1 MIIFKLYE
9 IKLLCHQ
16 FHNYLLNEHFELI
29 QKDIINKYKL
39 DILIDTQYKGL
50 ISLILQYGIK
60 TCNYEIIEKIKPYLS
75 MKRDFLNLI
84 LYNEKDI
91 PNCIDIFKKNINL
104 KLFLEDDL
112 EFLVKNKLYFLLPF
126 LEEMFLKLNINGSD
140 LYNSILKKYTLQ
152 NTPKYITH
160 FSNKIN
166 NKSIKKFNDIISN
179 NYYNSIIDAGNILF
193 SRMGQI
199 GSHSI
204 QDLKTVID
212 TFPNSLIIIHKR
224 HLENTQIK
232 DILKEELYYA
242 TPQNIND
249 DLFTIIAYLNNQV
262 NIITNDTFNDHF
274 NNYSINDNYLKFH
287 INDILI
293 KYTNEDGVF
302 TFKPTCKYTE
312 CIQVINN
319 RVYIPS
325 SKNGFIEIII

>member
-1 MIIFKLYE
+1 MVILKLYE
-9 IKLLCHQ
+9 INLLCRQ
-16 FHNYLLNEHFELI
+16 FHKYLLNEHFELI
-29 QKDIINKYKL
+29 QEDIINKYKL
-39 DILIDTQYKGL
+39 DILINTQDKGL

-75 MKRDFLNLI
+75 MKRDFLHLI
-84 LYNEKDI
+84 LYNKQDTI
-91 PNCIDIFKKNINL
+91 NCIEIFKKNINL
-104 KLFLEDDL
+104 ELFLQKDL
-112 EFLVKNKLYFLLPF
+112 EFIVENKLYFLLPL

-152 NTPKYITH
+152 NTHKYITH

-166 NKSIKKFNDIISN
+166 NKSIKKFNNLISN

-204 QDLKTVID
+204 QDLKTVVD
-212 TFPNSLIIIHKR
+212 AFPNSLIIIHKR
-224 HLENTQIK
+224 HLKDTQIN
-232 DILKEELYYA
+232 DILKEKLYYA
-242 TPQNIND
+242 TPKNIDD
-249 DLFTIIAYLNNQV
+249 DLFTILAYLNNQV

-274 NNYSINDNYLKFH
+274 NDYSINDNYLRCH

-293 KYTNEDGVF
+293 KYINDEGVF
-302 TFKPTCKYTE
+302 TFKPICKYTE
-312 CIQVINN
+312 CIQIINN
-319 RVYIPS
+319 CVYIPS